1 MFTFTLCE
9 LENSLFWQSLD
20 NTALTPCISLNR
32 LPETSGLALEEID
45 EMYTLHIK
53 PWKSSSWIPPSRIE
67 AARRDGTLN
76 EKDEVV
82 HSELLTRKVGGGAG
96 MAH

>member
-1 MFTFTLCE
+1 
-9 LENSLFWQSLD
+9 
-20 NTALTPCISLNR
+20 
-32 LPETSGLALEEID
+32 
-45 EMYTLHIK
+45 MYTLHIK